1 MKSFFLLWLSLI
13 WFIDG
18 FGTTSANEAG
28 STDYPH
34 YRITLSIDPLNRTIE
49 VSGSLE
55 LHADEVNSD
64 TLTFYLD
71 RGMEI
76 TRFTLNHETPADIDT
91 SKSDNRFMPFA
102 RKIRVKTAGAEG
114 GYQPDTIQFAYHGE
128 LSELPEIFPGRISPQ
143 WTEIGLY
150 HPWFPFSMDQIKL
163 FTYDL
168 RIEAGPGYEAFG
180 FGKVSQ
186 EQDYTIIQSSAPTT
200 DIVVGLSEDIHLYTS
215 AHGSSRISVYHQSL
229 SERLVKDISA
239 DILHILDRYN
249 TWFGKNEMHVTLIE
263 SPRETGGGYA
273 RNGGLVLTGLDSES
287 YHRDPEG
294 FARYSG
300 HELAHLWWFKADP
313 ASWQD
318 WLNES
323 FAEYSALLLLR
334 TSYGNKAFEKRI
346 ADKQAI
352 MAGTPPV
359 WGFNRA
365 EADHRVIE
373 KVLYN
378 KGPVLLYELEKEIGY
393 EPFLALCRAMI
404 VNDIKTTSALLMLI
418 EKREGKA
425 VAESFETSL
434 KTK

>member
-1 MKSFFLLWLSLI
+1 MKSFFILWFSLI
-13 WFIDG
+13 WSAGDSG
-18 FGTTSANEAG
+18 TSANQAG

-34 YRITLSIDPLNRTIE
+34 YRVTLSIDPLNRTIE
-49 VSGSLE
+49 VNGSLE
-55 LHADEVNSD
+55 LPADEVASD

-76 TRFTLNHETPADIDT
+76 TRFTLNLAPPADMDT

-102 RKIRVKTAGAEG
+102 RKIKIITADAERG
-114 GYQPDTIQFAYHGE
+114 GQPDTIHFSYHGE
-128 LSELPEIFPGRISPQ
+128 LSELPEISPSVISPQ

-150 HPWFPFSMDQIKL
+150 HPWFPFSMDQIPQ

-168 RIEAGPGYEAFG
+168 RVETGPGFEAFG

-186 EQDYTIIQSSAPTT
+186 NQDYTMIQSFAPTT
-200 DIVVGLSEDIHLYTS
+200 DIVVGVSEDIHLYSS
-215 AHGSSRISVYHQSL
+215 AHESSRISVYHQGL
-229 SERLVKDISA
+229 SESLLKDISA

-249 TWFGKNEMHVTLIE
+249 TWFGTKEMHVTLIA

-273 RNGGLVLTGLDSES
+273 RRGGMVLTGLDSES
-287 YHRDPEG
+287 YHKDPEG

-334 TSYGNKAFEKRI
+334 ATYSHETFEKRI
-346 ADKQAI
+346 AKKQAVS
-352 MAGTPPV
+352 AGTPPV
-359 WGFNRA
+359 WEFDRMK
-365 EADHRVIE
+365 ADHQVVE
-373 KVLYN
+373 QVLYN

-393 EPFLALCRAMI
+393 ESFMALCRAMI
-404 VNDIKTTSALLMLI
+404 TNDINTTSALLMLI
-418 EKREGKA
+418 EEREGKA